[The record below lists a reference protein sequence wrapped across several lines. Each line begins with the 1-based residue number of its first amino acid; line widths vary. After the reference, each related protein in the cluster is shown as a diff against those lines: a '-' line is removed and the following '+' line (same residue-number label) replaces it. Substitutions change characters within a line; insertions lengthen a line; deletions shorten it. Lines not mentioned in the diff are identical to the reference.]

1 MVTANPLFL
10 RDTEVDR
17 SLELILLAERELAG
31 QAMPLA
37 RRHAL
42 SAADVRLMHLV
53 AKRPGATT
61 ADLARL
67 LGVTKQ
73 TVSRQVAALTA
84 GGHLER
90 RPSTADARKL
100 SLHLTPVGQARID
113 EVGELQRRRL
123 RLAFKRAGAEAVE
136 GFRRVLT
143 ALTEDGVR
151 RPGRQEAA

>member
-31 QAMPLA
+31 LAMPLA
-37 RRHAL
+37 RRHGL
-42 SAADVRLMHLV
+42 SAADIRLLQLV
-53 AKRPGATT
+53 AKHPAGTT
-61 ADLARL
+61 ADLARR

-84 GGHLER
+84 SGLLER
-90 RPSTADARKL
+90 RPSTSDARKVL
-100 SLHLTPVGQARID
+100 LQLTEVGRARSD
-113 EVGELQRRRL
+113 EIGELQRRRL
-123 RLAFKRAGAEAVE
+123 RLAFKRAGADAVD

-143 ALTEDGVR
+143 ALTEDAGR
-151 RPGRQEAA
+151 RPGRPEAA

>member
-53 AKRPGATT
+53 AKRPGITPAE
-61 ADLARL
+61 LARL

-73 TVSRQVAALTA
+73 TVSRQVAALSK

-90 RPSTADARKL
+90 RPSTVDSRKVTLRLSAD
-100 SLHLTPVGQARID
+100 GQARID
-113 EVGELQRRRL
+113 ELCELQRRRL
-123 RLAFKRAGAEAVE
+123 RLAFKRAGADAVE
-136 GFRRVLT
+136 GFRRVLM
-143 ALTEDGVR
+143 ALTDDGAR